1 MMARRLVVAVDGPGS
16 SGKSTVG
23 AMAAERLGFRFCDT
37 GLFYR
42 AAAWLALHRR
52 VSLDDGPALAA
63 LVPLLRLESDGRG
76 RYVRVRAD
84 GRDVTAL
91 VHRPSIDRVVSEVS
105 RQPELRAALLSRQR
119 VLAEDGSIVVA
130 GRDIGTVVLPDAD
143 VKIYLDASLAER
155 ARRRRL
161 ERGIADEEQDG
172 AAARLILEELERRD
186 AIDSGRETAPLRIA
200 PDAVMICTD
209 GFELS
214 EAVDAVV
221 RAVLERVALLKR
233 SREAEPE
240 TGTP

>member
-1 MMARRLVVAVDGPGS
+1 MTPRPLVVAVDGPGS

-23 AMAAERLGFRFCDT
+23 ALAAERLGFRFCDT

-42 AAAWLALHRR
+42 AAAWLALHRH
-52 VSLDDGPALAA
+52 VPLDDGPALAA
-63 LVPLLRLESDGRG
+63 LVPLLELESDRRG

-84 GRDVTAL
+84 GREVTAL
-91 VHRPSIDRVVSEVS
+91 VHRPSIDRVVSEVA

-119 VLAEDGSIVVA
+119 VLARDGSIVVA

-161 ERGIADEEQDG
+161 ERGIRDDERDG
-172 AAARLILEELERRD
+172 TEARLVLDDLRKRD
-186 AIDSGRETAPLRIA
+186 AIDSGREMAPLRIA
-200 PDAVMICTD
+200 RDAIVIRTD

-221 RAVLERVALLKR
+221 RAVLERT
-233 SREAEPE
+233 REPAPE
-240 TGTP
+240 AGTP